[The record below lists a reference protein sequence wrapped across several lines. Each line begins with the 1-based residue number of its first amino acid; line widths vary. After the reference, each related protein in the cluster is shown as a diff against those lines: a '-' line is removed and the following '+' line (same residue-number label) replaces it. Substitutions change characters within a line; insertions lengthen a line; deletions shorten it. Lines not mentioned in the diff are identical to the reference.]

1 MTIENK
7 PSQPPQN
14 IKLPLKVIRQKGQVC
29 PDGVVIKI
37 NWDDFVVGA
46 SIFIPAINLAE
57 LNKQMQIVAKE
68 KEIKLKGYD
77 RIEGGKLGM
86 RFWRIL

>member
-1 MTIENK
+1 
-7 PSQPPQN
+7 
-14 IKLPLKVIRQKGQVC
+14 
-29 PDGVVIKI
+29 VVIKI

-68 KEIKLKGYD
+68 RELKLKGYD

>member
-1 MTIENK
+1 
-7 PSQPPQN
+7 
-14 IKLPLKVIRQKGQVC
+14 
-29 PDGVVIKI
+29 VVIKI

-46 SIFIPAINLAE
+46 SVFIPAINLAE
-57 LNKQMQIVAKE
+57 LNKQMQIIAKE
-68 KEIKLKGYD
+68 KEIKLKGFD

>member
-1 MTIENK
+1 
-7 PSQPPQN
+7 
-14 IKLPLKVIRQKGQVC
+14 
-29 PDGVVIKI
+29 VVIKI

-46 SIFIPAINLAE
+46 SVFIPAINLAE
-57 LNKQMQIVAKE
+57 LNKQMQIIAKE